1 MHHAVKWLVL
11 LVALS
16 WGGGAWADQKGDCGT
31 IVMPS
36 GAGQAGADD
45 LTSFSPLYADTAY
58 NQEAE
63 WLMYPDLLWINRFS
77 DIDWSRSLASAV
89 TTTDN
94 QTFTVTMRPWHWSDG
109 TLVTAGDAV
118 YFFELAKKLGPD
130 WVGYGL
136 GGLPYIVKSIT
147 VLNASQFQIVTTHPV
162 NPTWFI
168 YNGIGQIQ
176 PLPQHAWNKYNLDQ
190 MFQRQSDPAFFQPVD
205 GPLMLKTLDVG
216 IDAVFVP
223 NPTWEGPKMHFT
235 QLVFRFQPGDGAG
248 VQGVESGNLDEA
260 ELPTTLFREGNHFPG
275 THVEVLGQGTYQN
288 FLNLNFRNPKDAF
301 FHDVRVRQAMAD
313 AIDQKA
319 IVEGL
324 MHGAGD
330 PAHSAVL
337 VTMTKFLTP
346 AMREGIYPVGYDPA
360 KARALLAEAG
370 WKPGPDGIMMKDG
383 KRLEFTF
390 LLESGT
396 DAIQELY
403 ETIQQDFH
411 KVGIDMKIRTMEFNQ
426 IIAMMAGQPL
436 NWDVAGAGLP
446 VTPYPSGENNFLST
460 SFQNFEHYD
469 DPEADRLIE
478 ANIAS
483 PDPKYLYEYETYMSE
498 QQPGIFMPRSRPVLI
513 VRNRLHGLN
522 DFIDP
527 IGMYAP
533 DQLYCSAP

>member
-1 MHHAVKWLVL
+1 LHRAVKVL
-11 LVALS
+11 ALMAALAVGGVAS
-16 WGGGAWADQKGDCGT
+16 AAPKGDCGT
-31 IVMPS
+31 IVMPT

-45 LTSFSPLYADTAY
+45 LTSFNPLYADTAY
-58 NQEAE
+58 NQEAG

-109 TLVTAGDAV
+109 VPVTASDAV
-118 YFFELAKKLGPD
+118 YFFTLAKKLGSD
-130 WVGYGL
+130 WVGFGS
-136 GGLPYIVKSIT
+136 GGLPTIVKSIT
-147 VLNASQFQIVTTHPV
+147 VLSPTQFQIVTTHPV

-176 PLPQHAWNKYNLDQ
+176 PLPEHAWKKYDLDQ
-190 MFQRQSDPAFFQPVD
+190 MYQAQSEPAFFQPVD
-205 GPLMLKTLDVG
+205 GPLMLKSLDVG
-216 IDAVFVP
+216 IDATFVP
-223 NPTWEGPKMHFT
+223 NPAWEGSKMHFT
-235 QLVFRFQPGDGAG
+235 QLVFRFQQGDGAG
-248 VQGVESGNLDEA
+248 VQGVASGTLDEA
-260 ELPTTLFREGNHFPG
+260 QLPTDLYREGSHFPG
-275 THVEVLGQGTYQN
+275 THVEVLGQQTYQN
-288 FLNLNFRNPKDAF
+288 FMNLNFRNPADSF

-313 AIDQKA
+313 AIDQTS

-324 MHGAGD
+324 QHGAGD
-330 PAHSAVL
+330 PAHGPVL

-346 AMREGIYPVGYDPA
+346 AMRDGIYPVGYDPA

-403 ETIQQDFH
+403 ETVQADFL

-446 VTPYPSGENNFLST
+446 VAPYPSGENNFEST
-460 SFQNFEHYD
+460 SFQNFEHYN
-469 DPEADRLIE
+469 DPEADKLIE
-478 ANIAS
+478 ANISS
-483 PDPKYLYEYETYMSE
+483 PDPKYLYEFETYISQ
-498 QQPGIFMPRSRPVLI
+498 QQPGIFLPRSRPVLI

-527 IGMYAP
+527 VGMYAP
-533 DQLYCSAP
+533 DQLYCTAP